1 MRSAL
6 REAALLL
13 LAALFL
19 AVCHRQFFAA
29 DFAWIRTAPAISYAA
44 DTSHTED
51 FSLAEINVADSS
63 AAPLLVTMER
73 AAQIHRERAAVF
85 IDAREDERFVAGH
98 IAEAVH
104 VSYYNPESW
113 QAKLQTLSH
122 ESRLVVYCDDDC
134 DSARRLAE
142 ALLAQ
147 GFKKIFV
154 MDKGFDSWKNA
165 GYPTAP

>member
-6 REAALLL
+6 REAALLTLAAIL
-13 LAALFL
+13 LAALYR
-19 AVCHRQFFAA
+19 HFFAS
-29 DFAWIRTAPAISYAA
+29 DFAGIRTAPAISYAA

-63 AAPLLVTMER
+63 AAPLFVTMER
-73 AAQIHRERAAVF
+73 AAQIHRERTAVF
-85 IDAREDERFVAGH
+85 IDAREDERFAAGHVAG
-98 IAEAVH
+98 ALH
-104 VSYYNPESW
+104 VSYYNPERW
-113 QAKLQTLSH
+113 QAALQTLSQ
-122 ESRLVVYCDDDC
+122 ESPLVAYCDDNC

-142 ALLAQ
+142 ALIAQ

-165 GYPTAP
+165 GYPIAQ